1 MRKTVTFMVYL
12 ILMLVLWG
20 CSEETNQGTPTPKV
34 DEESSGG
41 ELQYAM
47 SAQPPT
53 LDPHMTTAGNTRAVS
68 RNIFEGLVANNSE
81 YEVVPMLA
89 ESWEISNDNKT
100 YTFHLREGVK
110 FHNGKEMTAE
120 DVVASMNRWVE
131 KSASIK
137 TITNEVDFQEKDTYT
152 VVAQLKEPSIF
163 LLNALAGTNQF
174 SAVMPKEVIDEAIET
189 GVKEY
194 IGTGPFSF
202 VEWKQD
208 QYIHLSKYENYKSL
222 DTPASGLGGK
232 KEALV
237 DDIYFQFVEDDS
249 TRLSGVQTGEYDYGD
264 VIDRDMLEQIRNDG
278 NLTVQEN
285 SGLSSFLYFNKH
297 DNSMFSDIKMR
308 QAVNAALN
316 IDDIAKAAFGEMYS
330 LYSGYMAEEQTNWY
344 SEAGSEFYNNPDLS
358 KVNDLLEEAGYDG
371 EKIRLVTTRDYSDL
385 YNSAVVIQE
394 QLKNAGF
401 EVELEVYD
409 WPTLNEKTDDPT
421 AFELSFTYVS
431 LQTTPLERIYYDP
444 NWFAGPLDDKT
455 EQLLQAMKTAASIE
469 EAKKIWDELQAYSWE
484 FLPIIKIAD
493 MIELNVSTNKVEG
506 LTFFNG
512 PVLWNTRVIE

>member
-1 MRKTVTFMVYL
+1 M
-12 ILMLVLWG
+12 
-20 CSEETNQGTPTPKV
+20 
-34 DEESSGG
+34 
-41 ELQYAM
+41 
-47 SAQPPT
+47 
-53 LDPHMTTAGNTRAVS
+53 
-68 RNIFEGLVANNSE
+68 
-81 YEVVPMLA
+81 
-89 ESWEISNDNKT
+89 
-100 YTFHLREGVK
+100 
-110 FHNGKEMTAE
+110 
-120 DVVASMNRWVE
+120 
-131 KSASIK
+131 
-137 TITNEVDFQEKDTYT
+137 
-152 VVAQLKEPSIF
+152 
-163 LLNALAGTNQF
+163 
-174 SAVMPKEVIDEAIET
+174 
-189 GVKEY
+189 
-194 IGTGPFSF
+194 
-202 VEWKQD
+202 
-208 QYIHLSKYENYKSL
+208 

-264 VIDRDMLEQIRNDG
+264 VIDRDMLEQIRNDD

-316 IDDIAKAAFGEMYS
+316 IDDIATAAFGEMYS

-455 EQLLQAMKTAASIE
+455 EQLLQSMKTAASIE

-512 PVLWNTRVIE
+512 PVLWNTSVIE